1 MLSVVVMG
9 DRTIEDFHLSMEV
22 RSPLSYCPRSSLPVE
37 GPHLAGRP
45 PRRRAVATTARGRWQ
60 PTLPLEV
67 RLDVVAAV
75 LLDGLSYRRA
85 GRMVGISM
93 TEVGDSMDLL
103 LAARGYCQ
111 PDGTFIT
118 TLADLG
124 GLLVEL
130 AQTGEGVVVDRLATW
145 VQ

>member
-1 MLSVVVMG
+1 
-9 DRTIEDFHLSMEV
+9 
-22 RSPLSYCPRSSLPVE
+22 
-37 GPHLAGRP
+37 
-45 PRRRAVATTARGRWQ
+45 
-60 PTLPLEV
+60 
-67 RLDVVAAV
+67 
-75 LLDGLSYRRA
+75 
-85 GRMVGISM
+85 M

-130 AQTGEGVVVDRLATW
+130 AQTGEAVVVDRLATW

>member
-1 MLSVVVMG
+1 MLSVVVMW
-9 DRTIEDFHLSMEV
+9 DRTIEDFH
-22 RSPLSYCPRSSLPVE
+22 
-37 GPHLAGRP
+37 
-45 PRRRAVATTARGRWQ
+45 
-60 PTLPLEV
+60 LPLEV

-103 LAARGYCQ
+103 LAALGYCQ

-130 AQTGEGVVVDRLATW
+130 AQTGEAVGGGGAGGRAGRGLGPPRGGARRNKGPPHRRPSGFKPPAGGLRALVE
-145 VQ
+145 